1 MMIHRTTAVALIAAA
16 GIAGAV
22 VERLVPRDAPSAQAA
37 RSASPAPPATGP
49 AGEGCEAERTEL
61 ASTKARLAF
70 CLALGARNPGSPP
83 SEAPEKS
90 DLDHP
95 SDIESPIAAEI
106 RRNRERLDSLSEA
119 VIVQHAD
126 GSVGYYQPDEWPI
139 DGDGLII
146 GRKFPSGQVG
156 WYAGPDAG
164 PRSDPAAFR
173 RPESTIILAPNF
185 VRESDGS
192 IRVRRDAPP
201 AVKRMFGEKVDEPAK
216 P

>member
-1 MMIHRTTAVALIAAA
+1 MIIHRSIAVALIAAI
-16 GIAGAV
+16 GVAGAFIG
-22 VERLVPRDAPSAQAA
+22 RFVPSDAPSVQAA
-37 RSASPAPPATGP
+37 RSASSSPAAIGL
-49 AGEGCEAERTEL
+49 AGKACDAERTEL
-61 ASTKARLAF
+61 ASTKAQLAF
-70 CLALGARNPGSPP
+70 CMGFGARNH
-83 SEAPEKS
+83 EAPTPESPEQS
-90 DLDHP
+90 DPDP
-95 SDIESPIAAEI
+95 SSDIESPIAAEL
-106 RRNRERLDSLSEA
+106 RRVRERLDSLPEA

-126 GSVGYYQPDEWPI
+126 GTIGYYKPDEWPI

-146 GRKFPSGQVG
+146 GRKLPNGQIG

-201 AVKRMFGEKVDEPAK
+201 AVKRMFDEKIDEPAK

>member
-1 MMIHRTTAVALIAAA
+1 MTIHRPIAVALIAAI
-16 GIAGAV
+16 GVAGAFV
-22 VERLVPRDAPSAQAA
+22 GRFVPRGAPSAQAA
-37 RSASPAPPATGP
+37 RSASSAPGTIGL
-49 AGEGCEAERTEL
+49 AGKACEAERTEL
-61 ASTKARLAF
+61 ASTKAQLAF
-70 CLALGARNPGSPP
+70 CMGVGARNHETPTF
-83 SEAPEKS
+83 EAPEQS
-90 DLDHP
+90 DPDP
-95 SDIESPIAAEI
+95 SSDIESPVAAEI
-106 RRNRERLDSLSEA
+106 RRDRERLDSLSEA

-126 GSVGYYQPDEWPI
+126 GTIGYYKPDEWPV

-146 GRKFPSGQVG
+146 GRKLPNGQIG

-201 AVKRMFGEKVDEPAK
+201 AVKRMFGEKIDEPAT